1 MSSAGSDVSRARTE
15 DACVVYLFSCVCARW
30 KKDDKQKK
38 EKKLVRFQA
47 RALFKNI
54 KAEKMKRREMKCTR
68 NNGAHVCGDGLAR
81 KVVTGRV
88 RLFMCAAFSDR
99 ARRVRLHDCFAFMH
113 DYGYSIYVNNNEDNN
128 NNGNDNHN
136 E

>member
-1 MSSAGSDVSRARTE
+1 MCGISLLLCVRAGRKTTNR
-15 DACVVYLFSCVCARW
+15 R
-30 KKDDKQKK
+30 KN

-81 KVVTGRV
+81 KVVTGRRV

-128 NNGNDNHN
+128 NNNGNDNHN